1 MHSDAGKIQ
10 LSSIASNEMCYAQ
23 VIMPLALPTTYT
35 YAISE
40 SFMDKIQVGCRVEVA
55 LKNKRYAGIVKN
67 ISNQQPAYDTKP
79 ILNVLDDEPVL
90 YPQQLQL
97 WKWIAAYYMC
107 SEGEVMAAALPA
119 HFKLSS
125 ETILQYND
133 EFGDDFSGLDNDE
146 YLLAEALLIRKQL
159 NLNEVQQILDA
170 THVYPVVRRLIEK
183 KLCTVWEALSER
195 YKSKKENFIV
205 LNPAYNTEAALSE
218 LLNNWS
224 KAPRQMELLLSYL
237 HLLKTEGEVTQTGL
251 LKKSGATVA
260 QLKGLVEKGVLII
273 EKRSVDRIKALPK
286 NMQVNFSLSPAQQL
300 AFEQVQQSF
309 EQKNICLLH
318 GVTGSGKTQ
327 VYIKLIESFYNK
339 GKQVLYLLPE
349 IALTAQMIR
358 RLQTHFGGNIAI
370 YHSKFNNN
378 ERVELWNKIKTGEIS
393 IVLGARSALFLPFKN
408 LGLIV
413 VDEEHDSSFKQYEPA
428 PRYNARDTA
437 VYYASLFGN
446 PAGITNPVGIEG
458 QTGNDLPAGTE
469 GQAGFAKVLLGSATP
484 SIETYYNAQKGKYAL
499 VELNERYGN
508 VTLPTIEMIDTRK
521 VAQKGK
527 VMISPQLKE
536 AIQLTVAANRQV
548 ILFQNRRG
556 YSPYLICGT
565 CGYLPQC
572 KNCDVTLTLHK
583 FSNKMHCHYCGTTY
597 PKLIECPACGTV
609 TWMEKNF
616 GTEKIEETIE
626 ADFPHIKVA
635 RMDVDSVRGKTAH
648 DSLIK
653 LFEQQRIDVLVG
665 TQMVV
670 KGLDFEKVSLV
681 GILDADGLLSFADFR
696 VHERAF
702 QLMEQVSGRAG
713 RKDNDGKVII
723 QTTQTNHPVLQ
734 FVQQHDYKKMY
745 EFEIVNRKEFFY
757 PPFSRVVKITVKHK
771 LKEVV
776 DEMAQQLANA
786 LQQSLRHFV
795 VGPAAPVVG
804 RVRNQYLMEL
814 LIKLPLDAKKIE
826 QYKQVIKNN
835 FNLLQAHPK
844 FKSVVMIADVD
855 AQ

>member
-1 MHSDAGKIQ
+1 MSSLAIIPQ
-10 LSSIASNEMCYAQ
+10 LDLPTATITCYAE

-35 YAISE
+35 YAVPE
-40 SFMDKIQVGCRVEVA
+40 NFAEKIQVGCRVEVA
-55 LKNKRYAGIVKN
+55 LRNKRYAGIVKT
-67 ISNQQPAYDTKP
+67 ISKQKPAYQTKL

-97 WKWIAAYYMC
+97 WNWMANYYMC

-125 ETILQYND
+125 ETILQFNEEY
-133 EFGDDFSGLDNDE
+133 GDDFTGLDNDE
-146 YLLAEALLIRKQL
+146 YLLAEALLIKKQL
-159 NLNEVQQILDA
+159 NLNEVQQILDV

-183 KLCTVWEALSER
+183 KVCTVWEALSER
-195 YKSKKENFIV
+195 YKSKKENYII
-205 LNPAYNTEAALSE
+205 LNPKYNSENELSD

-224 KAPRQMELLLSYL
+224 KAPKQMELLLAYL
-237 HLLKTEGEVTQTGL
+237 HLLKTEGEVTQPEL
-251 LKKSGATVA
+251 LKKSGATA
-260 QLKGLVEKGVLII
+260 TQLKGLVEKDILFV
-273 EKRSVDRIKALPK
+273 EKRSVDRIKYMPK
-286 NMQVNFSLSPAQQL
+286 AMEVNFDLSPVQQK
-300 AFEQVQQSF
+300 AFEEVQHSF
-309 EQKNICLLH
+309 TDKNICLLH

-378 ERVELWNKIKTGEIS
+378 ERVELWNKIKTGETR
-393 IVLGARSALFLPFKN
+393 IVLGARSALFLPFKE
-408 LGLIV
+408 LGMIV
-413 VDEEHDSSFKQYEPA
+413 VDEEHDNSFKQHEPA
-428 PRYNARDTA
+428 PRYNARDAA
-437 VYYASLFGN
+437 VYYASLFG
-446 PAGITNPVGIEG
+446 
-458 QTGNDLPAGTE
+458 
-469 GQAGFAKVLLGSATP
+469 AKVLLGSATP
-484 SIETYYNAQKGKYAL
+484 SIETYFNAQKGKYAL
-499 VELNERYGN
+499 VELNERYGGI
-508 VTLPTIEMIDTRK
+508 TLPAIEMVDTRK

-527 VMISPQLKE
+527 VMLSPQLKE
-536 AIQLTVAANRQV
+536 AIEKTVAANKQV

-597 PKLIECPACGTV
+597 TKLVECPACGTV
-609 TWMEKNF
+609 TWVEKNF

-626 ADFPHIKVA
+626 ADFPNIKVA
-635 RMDVDSVRGKTAH
+635 RMDVDSVKGKTAH

-670 KGLDFEKVSLV
+670 KGLDFEKVNLV

-713 RKDNDGKVII
+713 RKDEQGKVMI
-723 QTTQTNHPVLQ
+723 QTTQVNHPIIQ

-745 EFEIVNRKEFFY
+745 EFELQNRKEFFY
-757 PPFSRVVKITVKHK
+757 PPFSRIIKIVLKHK
-771 LKEVV
+771 AKEVV
-776 DEMAQQLANA
+776 DDMAHKLVEA
-786 LQQSLRHFV
+786 LQRDLNNFV

-804 RVRNQYLMEL
+804 RIRNQYLMEL
-814 LIKLPLDAKKIE
+814 LIKLPLDMKKIE
-826 QYKQVIKNN
+826 QYKKLIRNHI
-835 FNLLQAHPK
+835 NLLLTEK
-844 FKSVVMIADVD
+844 RFKGVVTITDVD